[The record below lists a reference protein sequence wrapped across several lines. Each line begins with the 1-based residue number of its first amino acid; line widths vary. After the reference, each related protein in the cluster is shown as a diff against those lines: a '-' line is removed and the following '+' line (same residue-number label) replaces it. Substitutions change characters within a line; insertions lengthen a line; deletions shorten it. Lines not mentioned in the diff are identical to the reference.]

1 MAKFGDSGIMV
12 QVSEPKRFKEH
23 ALWSERQNNLVDDTF
38 LRPHGHSVRTDTHAM
53 YSIICGRDG

>member
-1 MAKFGDSGIMV
+1 MTKFGDSGIMV
-12 QVSEPKRFKEH
+12 QVSEPERFKEH
-23 ALWSERQNNLVDDTF
+23 ALQNNLVDDTF

>member
-1 MAKFGDSGIMV
+1 MAKFGDFGIMV
-12 QVSEPKRFKEH
+12 QVSEPERFKEH
-23 ALWSERQNNLVDDTF
+23 ALQNNLVDDTF